1 MSRTP
6 TWLLEHA
13 RNVHSQTGEDGII
26 EKILELLPERDGWC
40 VEFGAWDGLHLTNT
54 RHLILDKGYSAVLIE
69 ADAVRY
75 RQLQKNYADRAAVIT
90 KQGFVGFTAADGLDA
105 LCRDTPLPVGFDLLS
120 VDIDGNDYHV
130 WKAIVRYRPKVVVI
144 EFNQTIATPVRFVQ
158 PADPALSQGSSLL
171 SLVELGGEKG
181 YELVCVAEHNAF
193 FVRKEHYPLFE
204 LPTNAPEV
212 LRTSTKDVTYLFSG
226 YDGTVFLR
234 GGGRLPWHKLHL
246 PASRFQLLPAY
257 LRRFPDNY
265 SPFQDW
271 LFRWYRTFLKL
282 GDAVRSRG
290 GRRA

>member
-26 EKILELLPERDGWC
+26 EKILEMLPGRDGWC

-69 ADAVRY
+69 ADPVRY

-120 VDIDGNDYHV
+120 IDIDGNDYHV
-130 WKAIVRYRPKVVVI
+130 WKAIERYRPKVVVI

-193 FVRKEHYPLFE
+193 FVRSEYFALFE
-204 LPTNAPEV
+204 LATNAPEV

-234 GGGRLPWHKLHL
+234 GGGRLPWHKLRL
-246 PASRFQLLPAY
+246 PESRFQLLPAY

-271 LFRWYRTFLKL
+271 LFRWYRTYLKL
-282 GDAVRSRG
+282 RDAVRPRG
-290 GRRA
+290 GRDA